1 MALGAGSADVVRLIL
16 GQSLWIAA
24 AGVAIGLAGSRLL
37 TNFLS
42 SLLFGVKVNDPVTF
56 TLVALTLTIVALLA
70 SFVPA
75 FRAASI
81 DPVDA
86 LRQE

>member
-1 MALGAGSADVVRLIL
+1 M
-16 GQSLWIAA
+16 
-24 AGVAIGLAGSRLL
+24 
-37 TNFLS
+37 
-42 SLLFGVKVNDPVTF
+42 TF

-75 FRAASI
+75 FRAAAI